1 MRWLRLLVAVTTAEA
16 HGYMTKPSAREAFW
30 VDGIVC
36 DASSLNPGSFCWAQP
51 HNFQQANHPFTF
63 FAPEVASGMQHSDD
77 AFACHDMRAA
87 AAPTDTITAGAAL
100 AVEWYLQANHPG
112 DCALYI
118 SYDTDLLD
126 TPRRWIKLKNF
137 VGCAGDAGMLDPTVP
152 PSGINTATVTLPDW
166 LPSCDHCVIRW
177 EWYAIHTVDMQQYA
191 TCSDVRV
198 VGTSEPHDTF
208 LSKVSPVLDLFG
220 AEHLRGPVRNPYA
233 TCPSCPNSG
242 IELGEEYILGPQVA
256 AYSADPSP
264 GPPPLPPR
272 PPPGPQPPPSPP
284 PPSSP
289 PPPPPAP
296 ETACSVCAH
305 PDCGCD
311 LLGRPWCA
319 VSHCHDQLDSS
330 GSCTWGVSCA
340 TVTPSPS
347 PTPPPPPSPSPSPPP
362 SLSPSP
368 PPPRSAAPA
377 PPGSHVIRW
386 GSDCDVP
393 AGGFCGV
400 ASLTIR
406 AGETVTW
413 VASGHNVL
421 SGANRTHDNLFSSAW
436 LVDEASFSHTF
447 AAPGDFPYFCG
458 PHSRMNAKITVV
470 SVAAPTPPPP
480 SASPP
485 PPPPSASPSPPPPSA
500 SSSPPPPS
508 SSGSP
513 TCEAAPH
520 DPASNLALGD
530 SLMLATFAS
539 GGTTFVVRCDM

>member
-1 MRWLRLLVAVTTAEA
+1 
-16 HGYMTKPSAREAFW
+16 
-30 VDGIVC
+30 
-36 DASSLNPGSFCWAQP
+36 
-51 HNFQQANHPFTF
+51 
-63 FAPEVASGMQHSDD
+63 
-77 AFACHDMRAA
+77 
-87 AAPTDTITAGAAL
+87 
-100 AVEWYLQANHPG
+100 
-112 DCALYI
+112 
-118 SYDTDLLD
+118 
-126 TPRRWIKLKNF
+126 
-137 VGCAGDAGMLDPTVP
+137 MLDLV
-152 PSGINTATVTLPDW
+152 
-166 LPSCDHCVIRW
+166 
-177 EWYAIHTVDMQQYA
+177 
-191 TCSDVRV
+191 
-198 VGTSEPHDTF
+198 
-208 LSKVSPVLDLFG
+208 G

-386 GSDCDVP
+386 GFECDVP

-421 SGANRTHDNLFSSAW
+421 SGAPLPPLPAERARWTETLHTRGCGQLPPRAPAIRAPAHAARSPPPCPGANRTHDNLFSSAW
-436 LVDEASFSHTF
+436 HPATSPL
-447 AAPGDFPYFCG
+447 
-458 PHSRMNAKITVV
+458 SRSGS
-470 SVAAPTPPPP
+470 SVFLNPPP
-480 SASPP
+480 SIGSSTRRASRT
-485 PPPPSASPSPPPPSA
+485 PSPRR
-500 SSSPPPPS
+500 
-508 SSGSP
+508 GTSP
-513 TCEAAPH
+513 TSVGRTHA
-520 DPASNLALGD
+520 
-530 SLMLATFAS
+530 
-539 GGTTFVVRCDM
+539 